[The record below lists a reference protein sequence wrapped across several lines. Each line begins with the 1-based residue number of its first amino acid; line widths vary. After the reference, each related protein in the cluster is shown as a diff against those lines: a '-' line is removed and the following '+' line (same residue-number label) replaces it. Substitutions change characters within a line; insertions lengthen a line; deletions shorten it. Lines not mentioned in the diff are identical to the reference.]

1 MQRQNFAYQFER
13 PCFSFM
19 SGQRATANFVAAFAR
34 CRVRMSDAAC
44 SDGCQQCEIA
54 GLVTCDFIAI
64 SWPCTQRSGNQHPG
78 SAFSKVGACS
88 AMRNVTRGP
97 QALMLQQGS
106 IQRAS
111 IADARG
117 NAPRSE
123 RDDAP
128 RSERNLVTYAEL
140 SLFGRKYARLIG
152 GTILFCVLLAVVFLI
167 WVGPTYVGRTLL
179 LIEPQ
184 NVQGSWGDPS
194 ATPEVPVDQ
203 GQVESQIEILRS
215 QKVSEG
221 VIRTLH
227 LTNDPE
233 FVDPSVSD
241 PSKRLRFAA
250 TEFAERLNVRR
261 IGASYVIEVTFRSSN
276 PDKAAQIANAIAN
289 AYLIGS
295 WRLDKRPDRF
305 RRFNE
310 RVERDAM
317 TVSNARVI
325 TTATPPLS
333 KSSPRTKL
341 VLALAAV
348 LGALFGVGTAMAL
361 HSLDRTVQS
370 PQQVKHDLGV
380 DCLGA
385 VPRFRTT
392 PARSNLFGFNEVSL
406 TPYSRFSDA
415 LRTAKT
421 AVDYLALKNPLH
433 SIGITSPSPLAGKS
447 TVASNLATLYSLSGA
462 RPLLID
468 LNFRNPS
475 LSQALAPDAKSG
487 FIELLKGETG
497 EGVVFNEGIG
507 SYFLPLGG
515 ARHVARAQ
523 DLISMKQLLEIL
535 HRSYAPIILDL
546 PPLSAAIDTRAI
558 SALLDGNILVA
569 EWVQTRTDSLRESVA
584 SLEQVKAQLLG
595 VIVNKFSG

>member
-1 MQRQNFAYQFER
+1 
-13 PCFSFM
+13 
-19 SGQRATANFVAAFAR
+19 
-34 CRVRMSDAAC
+34 
-44 SDGCQQCEIA
+44 
-54 GLVTCDFIAI
+54 
-64 SWPCTQRSGNQHPG
+64 
-78 SAFSKVGACS
+78 
-88 AMRNVTRGP
+88 
-97 QALMLQQGS
+97 MLQQGS
-106 IQRAS
+106 IERAS
-111 IADARG
+111 VPDARG
-117 NAPRSE
+117 NVPRVE
-123 RDDAP
+123 RNNAP

-261 IGASYVIEVTFRSSN
+261 IGTSYVIEVTFRSSN

-317 TVSNARVI
+317 AVSNARVI

-392 PARSNLFGFNEVSL
+392 PGRSNLFGFNEVSL

-523 DLISMKQLLEIL
+523 DLIYMKQLLEIL

-584 SLEQVKAQLLG
+584 SLEQVKAELLG